1 MYTLSFHCNNNGTDQ
16 RSHRQPMNIKQ
27 SVAFNN
33 AKPFSSKHNIVH
45 TYVRLFDDIKK
56 WHILSCRYETVVRK
70 KNAVPFDG
78 EFPKK
83 NYIIHYSCLYY
94 ILVYTILKCETL
106 INDF

>member
-33 AKPFSSKHNIVH
+33 AKPFSSEHNIVH

-56 WHILSCRYETVVRK
+56 WHILSCKYETVVRK
-70 KNAVPFDG
+70 KNSVPFGG

-83 NYIIHYSCLYY
+83 KLYY
-94 ILVYTILKCETL
+94 TLFVFILYISIHNPKM
-106 INDF
+106 